1 MDGSNILSCLLAA
14 RRELYARLVR
24 TMLCAL
30 FFLCF
35 GFASIACFIVGAFY
49 CIGLLLFLVFYCFQF
64 ACKIHLFLFMFA
76 SLKILVRY
84 RFVIGLEHEEFLL
97 FNCRELRPN

>member
-1 MDGSNILSCLLAA
+1 MVGSNILSCLLAA
-14 RRELYARLVR
+14 LRELYARLVR

-35 GFASIACFIVGAFY
+35 GFASIACFIVGVFY
-49 CIGLLLFLVFYCFQF
+49 CIVLLLFLVFYCFQF

-84 RFVIGLEHEEFLL
+84 RFVVGLEHEEFLL
-97 FNCRELRPN
+97 FNCRGLRPN